1 LKAEMLVGKNCLK
14 NSTDGIK
21 KIVNQEVFPNLY
33 KLMQVALMISVSS
46 ATCERSFS
54 SMRRLKNWMRTSMVQ
69 QRFTNLSV
77 INIERDLANK
87 IVPGEILN
95 TFAKI
100 DRRLCLTL

>member
-1 LKAEMLVGKNCLK
+1 MLVGKNCLK

-21 KIVNQEVFPNLY
+21 KIVNQEVFPNFY
-33 KLMQVALMISVSS
+33 KLMQVALTIPVSS

-87 IVPGEILN
+87 IVPEEILN

-100 DRRLCLTL
+100 DRRLCLTLY